1 MKMIK
6 IDNLNKYYFKGDSRE
21 LHVVNNVSLTLPD
34 SGLVTILGPSGSGKT
49 TLLNIIGGLD
59 NYYSGQIAYNDKLFK
74 KYRAKDIDLM
84 RSEEIGYVFQ
94 NYLLFPNYSVYDNLK
109 IALEII
115 DIYDP
120 NEQKKRIEYALSSVG
135 MYKYRRKKVKN
146 LSGGQMQRVSIARAL
161 VKKTKMIIADE
172 PTGNIDSENTIEV
185 MNILKRISENT
196 LVLLVTHEENI
207 AYHYS
212 DRIIKMLDG
221 KIIADDENIE
231 KEHLISDKNINK
243 IYLKDL
249 DNKVYD
255 DDVKL
260 EVYTDHSLNDEDIK
274 LIIKNNTIYIETKN
288 NLINIKESSVQLIDD
303 HYQEIVEQKEEDFVF
318 DNSFYVDKKSNDFI
332 FRLKSHFKE
341 AFSEVF
347 RKGKKTIAL
356 LIVFALLG
364 GLFALSTINLAKTI
378 NRDENYQLNFTNSYT
393 IKEKSDYHLLSDDDK
408 KILKEAYNQN
418 LIRDLIVVSAYERI
432 NITKPVNSFK
442 NSETNNDG
450 FILYGQPKNII
461 WHNDNTDGIIISKK
475 FADDILKDAKN
486 SSYELLNDYK
496 INHNVIKGVCSDD
509 FYGYYSTINNDLFN
523 EYCLDIIFNVN
534 NYENAKTFFNNQNHN
549 LSNVKDNYLQQ
560 NKTMNLNNNRNS
572 VIFLVVLVVIFIL
585 YTYFSNRS
593 KLINENYFYGV
604 YRSLGKSKK
613 QMYLSNI
620 LYNILKTTFSSVIG
634 YFVVMAIY
642 FYFRSEL
649 ALLFDPLSA
658 LSRMVIIFGW
668 ILLYLFNILF
678 GIIPLHG
685 LLKKTPAQINSKY
698 DM

>member
-1 MKMIK
+1 MIK